1 MAAERSLDQDGNQ
14 DVGQDAD
21 HDADLA
27 GYQAGTRGGEASS
40 GPDPTRRP
48 APAGGPRGLILAG
61 ASYLVLAVGLW
72 WGVWSSHPTST
83 ATCGCGD
90 AARFLWFTEW
100 PAYALTHGHSLFW
113 SPWLFHPTG
122 INLLDDTSVLALGVV
137 LAPVTLAAGP
147 VLAMNVGLTLAPA
160 LSALAMYLLLRRW
173 VAWAPAAWLGGVAY
187 GFSPFMVTEL
197 ALNQTNI
204 AFLVVPPL
212 LVMVLEDLLVTQ
224 RRPPW
229 RTGLALATLVIVQFF
244 LSTEVLLISAISAA
258 LGTALL
264 VAWTWTHRPDDVRT
278 RLPHAWRSAVIGVG
292 VSVVVLAYPLWF
304 VLAGPAHLS
313 GPIWSQGAT
322 SRFGTTPSSF
332 VSPSGLEALRPGML
346 RLGGYQGPVLAGFG
360 TVGLGILA
368 LALMGVVFGRGD
380 RRRWL
385 FGALGGVMALI
396 SLAPGRGVW
405 VPWAALQHIPW
416 VGDIVEVRFVFVVT
430 LCVAI
435 LAGLATDGAADW
447 LARHGPFR
455 HGPFQH
461 RSSRHGS
468 SQHGS
473 SQHRSSQRK
482 SLLAWPLIVLAVIP
496 TVIVLGPNVPLTVRP
511 VVLPEWFSQVGPTL
525 SAGQVVLTYP
535 MPSSGL
541 QASQAWQAVNGMT
554 WAQASG
560 GGPGGQAFRTAPG
573 ARAGFHA
580 LVAASLP
587 LAAAPLPTPASLAS
601 VRSALAAW
609 QVTTVVVPVQED
621 LPLVEQG
628 RSTAYAVG
636 FMTAV
641 LGRAPALSH
650 RAFVWSDV
658 ASAPAATPV
667 ASRRFADCTGTAKPV
682 RTVPACILDGP

>member
-1 MAAERSLDQDGNQ
+1 VRAEQGTVMAAERSPDQNSDQGPE
-14 DVGQDAD
+14 
-21 HDADLA
+21 HDLDLA
-27 GYQAGTRGGEASS
+27 GYQAGTREEEASS
-40 GPDPTRRP
+40 RPDPTRRP
-48 APAGGPRGLILAG
+48 APAGGSRGLILAG
-61 ASYLVLAVGLW
+61 ASYLVLAIGLW

-100 PAYALTHGHSLFW
+100 PAYALTHGHSLLW
-113 SPWLFHPTG
+113 SSWLFHPTG
-122 INLLDDTSVLALGVV
+122 INLLDDTSVLALGIV
-137 LAPVTLAAGP
+137 LAPLTLAAGP

-173 VAWAPAAWLGGVAY
+173 VAWAPAAWLGGLAY

-212 LVMVLEDLLVTQ
+212 LVMVLEDLFVTQ

-229 RTGLALATLVIVQFF
+229 RTGLALAILVIVQFF
-244 LSTEVLLISAISAA
+244 LSTEVLLISAIAAA

-278 RLPHAWRSAVIGVG
+278 RFPHAWRSAAIGVG
-292 VSVVVLAYPLWF
+292 VSIVVLAYPLWF

-313 GPIWSQGAT
+313 GPIWSLGAT
-322 SRFGTTPSSF
+322 SHFGTTPSSF

-368 LALMGVVFGRGD
+368 LALLGVVLGRGD

-385 FGALGGVMALI
+385 FGALGGVMVVV

-435 LAGLATDGAADW
+435 LAGLAADGAADW
-447 LARHGPFR
+447 LDQHGPSRHGPLE
-455 HGPFQH
+455 
-461 RSSRHGS
+461 HGS

-473 SQHRSSQRK
+473 SRRR
-482 SLLAWPLIVLAVIP
+482 SLLAWPLIVLAVTP
-496 TVIVLGPNVPLTVRP
+496 TVIVLGPNLPLTVRP

-525 SAGQVVLTYP
+525 PAGQVVLTYP

-541 QASQAWQAVNGMT
+541 QASQAWQAVNGMV

-573 ARAGFHA
+573 ARAGFEV

-587 LAAAPLPTPASLAS
+587 LAAAPLPTPASLAA

-621 LPLVEQG
+621 LPLTEQG

-636 FMTAV
+636 FMTAA
-641 LGRAPALSH
+641 LGRAPTLSH

-667 ASRRFADCTGTAKPV
+667 ASRQFADCTDMAMPV
-682 RTVPACILDGP
+682 RMVPSCILDGQ